1 MDIEFG
7 KLIEKLKADGVEAG
21 RRIGREKV
29 EAAESE
35 ARAIIDQARSKA
47 AEILLQ
53 SESQAGDFRVK
64 AEVAVQQAAR
74 DVLLLL
80 KGRILALFERAF
92 RAETADALQP
102 ELIRDLIV
110 KVVDRWDGEGGI
122 EVVLSESDRRAV
134 EKMLRKGLA
143 SLAEEGIVLK
153 TDPSVRH
160 GFRIGR
166 RGQDIYYDFS
176 DESLS
181 EALFALLKP
190 QVRSLL
196 LEGTDA

>member
-1 MDIEFG
+1 MDIELG
-7 KLIEKLKADGVEAG
+7 KLIEKLKTDGVEEG

-35 ARAIIDQARSKA
+35 ARAIIDHARSQA

-53 SESQAGDFRVK
+53 SESQAADFK
-64 AEVAVQQAAR
+64 IKGEAAVQQAAR

-80 KGRILALFERAF
+80 KGRILELFERAF
-92 RAETADALQP
+92 RVETASALRP

-110 KVVDRWDGEGGI
+110 KVVDHWAGGEGA
-122 EVVLSESDRRAV
+122 EVVLSEPDLAAA
-134 EKMLRKGLA
+134 EGMLRVGLA
-143 SLAEEGIVLK
+143 GLLEGGVVLK

-160 GFRIGR
+160 GFRIGLR
-166 RGQDIYYDFS
+166 DRDVYYDFS
-176 DESLS
+176 DESLA

-196 LEGTDA
+196 EGTDA

>member
-1 MDIEFG
+1 MDIELG
-7 KLIEKLKADGVEAG
+7 KLIEKLKTDGVEEG
-21 RRIGREKV
+21 SRIGREKV

-35 ARAIIDQARSKA
+35 ARAIIDQARGQA

-53 SESQAGDFRVK
+53 SESQAADFK
-64 AEVAVQQAAR
+64 IKGEAAVQQAAR

-80 KGRILALFERAF
+80 KGRILELFERAF
-92 RAETADALQP
+92 RAETANALQP

-110 KVVDRWDGEGGI
+110 KVVDHWAGEEGG
-122 EVVLSESDRRAV
+122 EVVLSESDRMAA
-134 EKMLRKGLA
+134 ENMLRTGLA
-143 SLAEEGIVLK
+143 RLAEKGIVFK

-166 RGQDIYYDFS
+166 RGQDLYCDFS

-196 LEGTDA
+196 EGTDV